1 MQRALTETF
10 SYSHGDRNNFES
22 AIQLSYGART
32 VVGWTG
38 RRTDSDGKNQL

>member
-10 SYSHGDRNNFES
+10 SYSHADRNFES
-22 AIQLSYGART
+22 TIQLSYGART
-32 VVGWTG
+32 VVGWTD